1 MAELLRKLWK
11 EKDGRRMAEYIVIVL
26 IIAFAGIIIVSGCG
40 DDSKDAIDCTCSTLA
55 EVAEQ
60 TGFWI
65 GAAIADPEGDLEQKT
80 IGVHFNS
87 VTAENAMKWGSL
99 APSVGQYDFQEADAL
114 VDFADE
120 RGVRIRGHVLV
131 WRNQQPADL
140 EAEVLGADDPEA
152 RLRAILAEHIEAV
165 AGRYSGQVDTWDVV
179 NEPMEQYGIQID
191 NNLFYQY
198 LGEEYIDESFSLA
211 RAADPQARLFLNE
224 YFYVHNPTDER
235 VVAFHALVKRLLERG
250 VPIDGVGIQGHFWG
264 ILGVDELPAR
274 TAFEE
279 MLRSFTE
286 LGLEVE
292 ITEMDVSRNYFP
304 HAEDPFAEQAQVY
317 ADVFAACRAVPDCI
331 GVTTWGMSDIN
342 TWLDRNEPFS
352 NYAPHHPLLLDTN
365 LQPKPA
371 YYAVCEVLLGC
382 R

>member
-1 MAELLRKLWK
+1 MAELLKKLWK
-11 EKDGRRMAEYIVIVL
+11 DEEGQGMAKYIVIVIVL
-26 IIAFAGIIIVSGCG
+26 FIAIAGIIVVSGCG
-40 DDSKDAIDCTCSTLA
+40 DDGDDAIDCTCSTLA
-55 EVAEQ
+55 EVAGQ
-60 TGFWI
+60 TGFWV
-65 GAAIADPEGDLEQKT
+65 GAAIADSEGDLEQKT

-99 APSVGQYDFQEADAL
+99 APSVGQYDFQKADAL
-114 VDFADE
+114 VAFAAK
-120 RGVRIRGHVLV
+120 RGVRVRGHVLI
-131 WRNQQPADL
+131 WRDQQPADL

-152 RLRAILAEHIEAV
+152 RLRALLTEHIETV
-165 AGRYSGQVDTWDVV
+165 AGHYRGQVDAWDVV
-179 NEPMEQYGIQID
+179 NEPMDRYGAQID

-198 LGEEYIDESFSLA
+198 LGEEYLDESFRRA

-224 YFYVHNPTDER
+224 YFYVHTPTDER
-235 VVAFHALVKRLLERG
+235 VVAFRALVKRLLERG
-250 VPIDGVGIQGHFWG
+250 VPIDAVGIQGHFWG
-264 ILGVDELPAR
+264 VGELPTRA
-274 TAFEE
+274 AFEE
-279 MLRSFTE
+279 MLSSFTE

-317 ADVFAACRAVPDCI
+317 ADVFAACRTVPGCI
-331 GVTTWGMSDIN
+331 GVTTWGMSDIS

-371 YYAVCEVLLGC
+371 YYAACEVLLGC